1 MGCDIIIY
9 IIMTD
14 SEISE
19 KEEWEAYFNIF
30 NNQTMLGILHLKYT
44 FSVVCC
50 RRVAWGGNVAKMFL
64 FLCHV

>member
-30 NNQTMLGILHLKYT
+30 NNQTMLWILHLKYT
-44 FSVVCC
+44 FSVV
-50 RRVAWGGNVAKMFL
+50 RVAWGGNDAKMFL